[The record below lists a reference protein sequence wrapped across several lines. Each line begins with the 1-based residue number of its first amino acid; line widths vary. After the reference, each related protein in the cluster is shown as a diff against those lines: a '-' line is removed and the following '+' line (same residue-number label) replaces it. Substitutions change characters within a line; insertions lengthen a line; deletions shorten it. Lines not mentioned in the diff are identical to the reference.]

1 MALRG
6 LQDAGLGIE
15 LPGSVATELH
25 GRATYSIHVEQLQ
38 QFVLP
43 AGFAGLSGFF
53 TIVFRT
59 GLPNFGEFVKRL
71 CFCNLESFHVFVKDN
86 WS

>member
-1 MALRG
+1 MAVCRLE
-6 LQDAGLGIE
+6 DASLGIA
-15 LPGSVATELH
+15 LPGSH
-25 GRATYSIHVEQLQ
+25 GRATFSIHVEQLQ

-43 AGFAGLSGFF
+43 TGFAGLSGFF
-53 TIVFRT
+53 MIVFRT